1 MASLDLS
8 IVNIAFPALQ
18 RSFPH
23 DPRAAL
29 AWVITGY
36 SIVFGSLLVTAGRTA
51 DRLGSRRMFFAG
63 LGVFSL
69 GSALV
74 RARTLGAPAR
84 RRPAHPGSRGR
95 LPVARLPELAARR
108 LPERPSLAGG
118 GPVGRRR
125 RAGRRHG
132 TVPRRSGRDHGR
144 LAVGLL
150 HEPPDRR
157 GGLAG
162 RAPDPPEVSAQRRP
176 GTPDY
181 PGVRA
186 GQRRPGGAGSGHLGG
201 TDLGLVEPAGSSA
214 ASPPAP
220 SSWALPS
227 STGRRIIPNPCST

>member
-63 LGVFSL
+63 MGVFSL
-69 GSALV
+69 GSALCG
-74 RARTLGAPAR
+74 LAPSVLPPR
-84 RRPAHPGSRGR
+84 RRPAHPGGRGR
-95 LPVARLPELAARR
+95 LSVARLPELAARR
-108 LPERPSLAGG
+108 LSERPSLAGG
-118 GPVGRRR
+118 GPLGRGRCV
-125 RAGRRHG
+125 GRRHG
-132 TVPRRSGRDHGR
+132 TVSRRSGRDDGR
-144 LAVGLL
+144 LEVGLL

-157 GGLAG
+157 RGLAG
-162 RAPDPPEVSAQRRP
+162 RAPDPPEVRAQRRP
-176 GTPDY
+176 GHARL
-181 PGVRA
+181 PGRA
-186 GQRRPGGAGSGHLGG
+186 ADQLGLGGAGSGDLGG
-201 TDLGLVEPAGSSA
+201 TGLGLVEPGNRRVLRRQRSS
-214 ASPPAP
+214 SEPG
-220 SSWALPS
+220 S